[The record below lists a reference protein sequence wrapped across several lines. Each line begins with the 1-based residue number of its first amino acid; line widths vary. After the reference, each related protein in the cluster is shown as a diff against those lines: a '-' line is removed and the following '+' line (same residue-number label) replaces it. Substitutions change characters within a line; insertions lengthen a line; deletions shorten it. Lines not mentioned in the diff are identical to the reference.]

1 MEDTDE
7 NLAKLEK
14 RIRVIEVRAT
24 AIEALML
31 EMPGMTQE
39 LIQAAKEGLRNDVK
53 RRSHLDRDS
62 ATLLEQLGAP
72 LDEHAE
78 AALDTLASA
87 LKRRDPQ

>member
-7 NLAKLEK
+7 KLAKLEE
-14 RIRVIEVRAT
+14 RIRVIEGRAT

-31 EMPGMTQE
+31 EMPGMTE
-39 LIQAAKEGLRNDVK
+39 ESIQAAKESVRDAMK
-53 RRSHLDRDS
+53 RRSRDF
-62 ATLLEQLGAP
+62 AALTEQVGAP

-78 AALDTLASA
+78 AALDSMASA